1 MLRAC
6 ELIQIKGEKVILRV
20 RASHYAQSV
29 RKRYASGQFS
39 GSAYALHG
47 IHYHSRLPLGFVNDG
62 RGKFA
67 FNKADDALSDQP

>member
-6 ELIQIKGEKVILRV
+6 VLIQTKGEKVILGV

-29 RKRYASGQFS
+29 RKRYASGHFS

-47 IHYHSRLPLGFVNDG
+47 IHNHSRLPLGFVNDG
-62 RGKFA
+62 GRKSRSA
-67 FNKADDALSDQP
+67 RRMMA